1 MKREHVITWHD
12 ITNDKND
19 LPNNMDFC
27 LIKVGTYHDD
37 EYITDALY
45 KNGVFETRSDEG
57 GLEGVY
63 ELPEV
68 TGWIIWSELEH
79 IFSR

>member
-1 MKREHVITWHD
+1 MKHEHVITWHD
-12 ITNDKND
+12 ITDDKTD
-19 LPNNMDFC
+19 LPNDMSFC
-27 LIKVGTYHDD
+27 LIKVGTCEDD

-45 KNGVFETRSDEG
+45 KNGIFETRSDEG

-63 ELPEV
+63 ELSEV
-68 TGWIIWSELEH
+68 TGWIIWSELER